1 MIDIDCPR
9 LPLMAADGPPH
20 QARVALATFCLTPY
34 NVLLLD
40 EPTNHL
46 DVGAI
51 QALLDALDTYEGA
64 IVVISHDRP
73 FCEAVRATHVGYVCS
88 GRCVVEER
96 ELPCMQV
103 LTTARSPLLTTARS
117 PLPHRC
123 VVEERELRDA
133 DFSETDRGVRNNFV
147 GDASAVVLAAPA
159 PPPMSAEEAKRLREE
174 QRNAQKLQNGAP
186 KKLARLEEQ
195 IGEAET
201 AIAALDAEM
210 MKAGS
215 DVGRVRELDAQRGAL
230 QAKLDGWYAPD

>member
-1 MIDIDCPR
+1 MAPPSAWATIPTQSPMTPPR
-9 LPLMAADGPPH
+9 TSATCAA
-20 QARVALATFCLTPY
+20 A
-34 NVLLLD
+34 
-40 EPTNHL
+40 
-46 DVGAI
+46 GASSRN
-51 QALLDALDTYEGA
+51 G
-64 IVVISHDRP
+64 SW
-73 FCEAVRATHVGYVCS
+73 RACKCS
-88 GRCVVEER
+88 PRR
-96 ELPCMQV
+96 
-103 LTTARSPLLTTARS
+103 AHPLLTTARS

-195 IGEAET
+195 LGEAET